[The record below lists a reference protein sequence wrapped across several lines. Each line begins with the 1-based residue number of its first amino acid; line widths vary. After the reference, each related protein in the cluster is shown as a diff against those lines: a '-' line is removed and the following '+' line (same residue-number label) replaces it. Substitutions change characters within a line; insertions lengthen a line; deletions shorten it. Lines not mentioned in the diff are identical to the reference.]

1 MITMNIL
8 LIADTQEKKVFSVQ
22 GPYPVIRNALR
33 ARGWV
38 ERRLPRPT
46 FPQLRRHGELE
57 TEAYE
62 ADSSDGDGESN
73 WKDRTETIYIT
84 T

>member
-1 MITMNIL
+1 M
-8 LIADTQEKKVFSVQ
+8 FSIQ
-22 GPYPVIRNALR
+22 GPYPVIRAALR

-38 ERRLPRPT
+38 ERRLPRPS

-57 TEAYE
+57 TEAIDE
-62 ADSSDGDGESN
+62 ADSSDGDGETI
-73 WKDRTETIYIT
+73 WKDGTETVYIT